1 MGARVRRVLVLLLL
15 LLACNRRGPTAVAN
29 PQALLQSVIS
39 NAAGDAEVSALAA
52 RRARLLETR
61 ELAVEIQRT
70 ASAARDEFARVA
82 QRRNVAVPKA
92 LDEKKIALRDNLMIL
107 PGQVL
112 DRAYALA
119 MSQDMKTLLHNL
131 DAIGSDSDLRQVA
144 GKYRSAIEDHQRAAD
159 RLLSRLGG
167 SPWPA
172 AP

>member
-1 MGARVRRVLVLLLL
+1 MGAGVRKVVVLLL
-15 LLACNRRGPTAVAN
+15 LLACNRRSQTAAAN
-29 PQALLQSVIS
+29 PQTLLPSVIS

-52 RRARLLETR
+52 RRARLPETR
-61 ELAVEIQRT
+61 ELAADIQRT
-70 ASAARDEFARVA
+70 ASAVRDEFARVA

-92 LDEKKIALRDNLMIL
+92 LEEKKIALRDNLLIL

-131 DAIGSDSDLRQVA
+131 DAISSDSDLRQLT
-144 GKYRSAIEDHQRAAD
+144 GKYRFAIEDHQRAAD